1 MKAFGW
7 MTPGEVK
14 IFERGQLADA
24 LVWAG
29 SSSS

>member
-14 IFERGQLADA
+14 IFEHGELADA

-29 SSSS
+29 SSS